1 METDQ
6 GYGSR
11 TPTPFAYYDRDTSS
25 WRTCQGS
32 LLEDSGEF
40 CTTWP
45 KQGTWDAGFAYEL
58 PTSGLPIFAS
68 GYSSLLPTPQAA
80 DGTGGRVERSA
91 AANGWRRPSGS
102 KASKP
107 LGTAVALLPTPQ
119 SSESTPTDEF
129 LEEVEQHL
137 GDPHTRLYL
146 PGRKWHV
153 QRTLSRIAPALLPT
167 PGANDHTGPEGETR
181 RARQEEGSTGGPSLR
196 DLPKMLPTPMGNDW
210 KGGMSGQF
218 QLSDAARL
226 LPTPVANP
234 DNPGAGGEL
243 RAALTHGPE
252 RRNETGIDTMGRP
265 NTGRPSRLL
274 PTPTAEDGERGQ
286 NADAARKGPSLR
298 GAVNQQLLP
307 TPTEA
312 ANRKSTK
319 AMMSSE
325 ADPENRTSSP
335 PGLEQVAEM
344 VDGRRPHDLPA
355 DEDLPPATRRIV
367 ESLLPTP
374 TVQDGENTA
383 GPSQL
388 ERNSLPLNAVVT
400 RLPTPGTRDHHAQ
413 GAGRN
418 PAASAT
424 QLSTVIQKYLP
435 TPTAQAAKH
444 GETEDVTANGHGF
457 NLWDVPHL
465 LPTSTGESTPALSS
479 SGSGSAES
487 SLPVQLTIGDA

>member
-129 LEEVEQHL
+129 LEEVGQHL

-167 PGANDHTGPEGETR
+167 PGANDSTGAEGETR
-181 RARQEEGSTGGPSLR
+181 QARQEEGVTGGPSLR
-196 DLPKMLPTPMGNDW
+196 DLPH
-210 KGGMSGQF
+210 
-218 QLSDAARL
+218 L

-307 TPTEA
+307 TPT
-312 ANRKSTK
+312 
-319 AMMSSE
+319 
-325 ADPENRTSSP
+325 
-335 PGLEQVAEM
+335 
-344 VDGRRPHDLPA
+344 
-355 DEDLPPATRRIV
+355 
-367 ESLLPTP
+367 
-374 TVQDGENTA
+374 VQDGENTA

-388 ERNSLPLNAVVT
+388 ERNTPPLNTVVT
-400 RLPTPGTRDHHAQ
+400 KL
-413 GAGRN
+413 
-418 PAASAT
+418 
-424 QLSTVIQKYLP
+424 LP

-457 NLWDVPHL
+457 NLWDVPHQ
-465 LPTSTGESTPALSS
+465 LPTGGSTPVPSS

-487 SLPVQLTIGDA
+487 SLPDQLTIGDA